1 MSFLTPTASSINGS
15 YYTPDEDT
23 FFQTRRR
30 ISFSNRGTL
39 NSSTPVG
46 SAHFTPSPRKPVP
59 AMSPSKSAGIPNT
72 PIKPLLASP
81 FKVPQSTK
89 PLISSTPLAGPN
101 TPVKGPMSPLLRKKF
116 QQQLPGTPQ
125 PSEKQS
131 PQSINSNIYQR
142 SIFKPRHKSPLKES
156 SNLPTTEKPAP
167 VESKDESELQ
177 SPYVELALS
186 RIVNR
191 DAEIRTVI
199 INTLMMLLYRF
210 LVAVIVLLNVK
221 FRLRDGT
228 SLFPAVLSQYSS
240 YVNRTVYGIL
250 LFNIGVS
257 SLRLMKPQDKCLDL
271 PLTSRQRKLLGLPLV
286 NGMDVQEEL
295 EVDRSEQNILPS
307 SPTKDIA
314 DTSLLALD
322 ISRSF
327 ANMNIS
333 QTDKSPVT
341 LVSETPQERIR
352 KQLLSR
358 DNGPASP
365 QARFKKPSSKFL
377 YDTASAGGF
386 DINNSDVSFY

>member
-23 FFQTRRR
+23 FLQTRRR
-30 ISFSNRGTL
+30 ISFSNRETV
-39 NSSTPVG
+39 NSSTPVA
-46 SAHFTPSPRKPVP
+46 SAHFTPSPRKPIP
-59 AMSPSKSAGIPNT
+59 ALSPIKSVGIPNT
-72 PIKPLLASP
+72 PIKPLVSSP

-89 PLISSTPLAGPN
+89 PLIYSTPLAGPN

-116 QQQLPGTPQ
+116 QQQYPGTPK

-156 SNLPTTEKPAP
+156 TTLPTQEKPAQ

-199 INTLMMLLYRF
+199 VNTLMMLLYRF
-210 LVAVIVLLNVK
+210 FVAVIILLNVK

-228 SLFPAVLSQYSS
+228 SLFPAVLTQYSS

-286 NGMDVQEEL
+286 NGEAQEEL
-295 EVDRSEQNILPS
+295 GVDRSEHKVLPG
-307 SPTKDIA
+307 SPSRDVA

-333 QTDKSPVT
+333 HSEKLPATV
-341 LVSETPQERIR
+341 VSETPQERIR

-358 DNGPASP
+358 DNGATSP